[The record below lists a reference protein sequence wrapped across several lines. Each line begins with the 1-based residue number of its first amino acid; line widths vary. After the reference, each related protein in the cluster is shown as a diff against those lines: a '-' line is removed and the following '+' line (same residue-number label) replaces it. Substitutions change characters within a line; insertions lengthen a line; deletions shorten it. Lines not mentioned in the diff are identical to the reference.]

1 MTSYRLTSKYL
12 RVNKEEERVTKKSI
26 LLEHPKQKKKQCVFY
41 LRIKKKSDQEKT
53 WVVVTHHQ
61 CRLSPVIPLMSLC
74 TEVIS
79 TMVLVVW

>member
-26 LLEHPKQKKKQCVFY
+26 LLEHPKQKKQCVFY
-41 LRIKKKSDQEKT
+41 LRIKKEPDQEKA
-53 WVVVTHHQ
+53 WVVVTHQ
-61 CRLSPVIPLMSLC
+61 CRLSPVIPLMSLF

>member
-26 LLEHPKQKKKQCVFY
+26 LLEHPKQKKQCVFY
-41 LRIKKKSDQEKT
+41 LRIKKESDQEKA

-61 CRLSPVIPLMSLC
+61 CRLSPVIPLMSLF